1 MTEKP
6 KNEISQLAEKVMLD
20 PLLLR
25 KLGEKV
31 YELMLEDIRVQRDR
45 DRNYRRLI

>member
-6 KNEISQLAEKVMLD
+6 KNENSQLAEKVMLD

-25 KLGEKV
+25 KLSEKV

>member
-1 MTEKP
+1 MTIQP

-25 KLGEKV
+25 KLSEKV
-31 YELMLEDIRVQRDR
+31 YELILEDIRVQWDR
-45 DRNYRRLI
+45 DRNYKRLI